1 MSTHP
6 LKHLVVLLFL
16 LFETHGTHLNVMGC
30 GVALCVV
37 VAAVVL
43 SSIPADDEVS
53 LFGTVSY
60 PVKSHVEGF
69 GASLLHHLVDN
80 AFGCAVVCGDD
91 CWWLGVA
98 HFYERCSNNFAFF
111 SVVK

>member
-1 MSTHP
+1 M
-6 LKHLVVLLFL
+6 LLSL
-16 LFETHGTHLNVMGC
+16 LFETHRTHLDVMGC
-30 GVALCVV
+30 GVALCAV

-43 SSIPADDEVS
+43 ASIPADDEVS
-53 LFGTVSY
+53 LFGMVSH

-69 GASLLHHLVDN
+69 GASLLHRLVDD
-80 AFGCAVVCGDD
+80 AFCCAVVCGDD

-98 HFYERCSNNFAFF
+98 HFCKRCSNDFAFF

>member
-1 MSTHP
+1 M
-6 LKHLVVLLFL
+6 LLLL
-16 LFETHGTHLNVMGC
+16 LFETHRTHLDVMGC

-43 SSIPADDEVS
+43 ASIPADDEVS
-53 LFGTVSY
+53 LFGTVLY

-69 GASLLHHLVDN
+69 GASLLHRLVDD

-98 HFYERCSNNFAFF
+98 HFY
-111 SVVK
+111 